1 MQFPGWWVGG
11 DQDSVTITRAIFDD
25 TELSESSNWKK
36 AHQNEDESLAHGF
49 VEERDMLLEVRR
61 RLGLLEQ
68 DAAF

>member
-11 DQDSVTITRAIFDD
+11 DSDRITITKAIFDD

-36 AHQNEDESLAHGF
+36 AHQNDDASFAHGF

-68 DAAF
+68 DAAS